1 MGNTD
6 RLNGHRLSLWQTGV
20 MEIRQ
25 LRYFVAVA
33 EEGSFTAAA
42 RRVHVAQQ
50 SLSEQIR
57 ALELQLGVRLFD
69 RTPRGAELTVPGKV
83 LLREARGVL
92 ARADRAV
99 AAVKQAASGQ
109 EGELRIGFLA
119 SVANYMIP
127 PVVRAFRER
136 FPNVTVRT
144 AELPIA
150 GLVEGVRTGALDA
163 GLSRP
168 PLVDDLEVE
177 EILREPVAAV
187 LPEHHPLAD
196 RALLTLEELSE
207 EPWVLTN
214 RSSWPPWHAKY
225 DADFARAGYQPRV
238 VERGTSP
245 QNLLALVAA
254 GVGVTRLPMS
264 SRSLRDGGV
273 TFVPLQDDDASV
285 VLVTR
290 RDASNPALSTLRDVL
305 NQIRRVGVPDG

>member
-1 MGNTD
+1 
-6 RLNGHRLSLWQTGV
+6 

-25 LRYFVAVA
+25 LRYFVAIA

-42 RRVHVAQQ
+42 RQIHVAQQ

-57 ALELQLGVRLFD
+57 TLELQLGAQLFE
-69 RTPRGAELTVPGKV
+69 RTPRGVELTGPGKV

-99 AAVKQAASGQ
+99 AAVKLAASGQ
-109 EGELRIGFLA
+109 DGELRIGFLS

-127 PVVRAFRER
+127 PIVRAFRER

-144 AELPIA
+144 GELPIA
-150 GLVEGVRTGALDA
+150 GLVAGVRDGTLDA

-168 PLVDDLEVE
+168 PLVDDVDIE

-187 LPEHHPLAD
+187 LPDGHPLAG
-196 RALLTLEELSE
+196 RALLTLEDLAE
-207 EPWVLTN
+207 EPWVLTD
-214 RSSWPPWHAKY
+214 RSSWLPWHKKY
-225 DADFARAGYQPRV
+225 DTDFARAGYRPRV

-290 RDASNPALSTLRDVL
+290 PDASNPALASLREVL
-305 NQIRRVGVPDG
+305 DEIRRVGLPVD

>member
-1 MGNTD
+1 
-6 RLNGHRLSLWQTGV
+6 

-25 LRYFVAVA
+25 LRYFVAIA
-33 EEGSFTAAA
+33 EEGSFTAAD

-57 ALELQLGVRLFD
+57 TLELQLGAQLFK
-69 RTPRGAELTVPGKV
+69 RTPRGAELTGPGKV

-99 AAVKQAASGQ
+99 AAVKQAASGE
-109 EGELRIGFLA
+109 EGELRIGFLS

-127 PVVRAFRER
+127 PVVRAFRKR
-136 FPNVTVRT
+136 FPNVTVHT
-144 AELPIA
+144 SEVPIA
-150 GLVEGVRTGALDA
+150 GLVAGVRDGTLDA

-187 LPEHHPLAD
+187 LPDGHPLAD
-196 RALLTLEELSE
+196 RAQLTLQDLAQES
-207 EPWVLTN
+207 WVLTERN
-214 RSSWPPWHAKY
+214 SWPPWHEKY
-225 DADFARAGYQPRV
+225 DADFARAGYAPRV

-254 GVGVTRLPMS
+254 GVGVSRLPMS

-290 RDASNPALSTLRDVL
+290 PDASNPALRSLREVL
-305 NQIRRVGVPDG
+305 DEIHQQGLPAG